1 VVPAQ
6 NARADAAFPI
16 FLAMNEEAVR
26 LAAEQ
31 LAQKVA
37 GRALS
42 VGEQR
47 ACEAELSE
55 LRLAWKRNPSA
66 FSSDL
71 LEMLK
76 RIASS
81 LAAGAVAHKESDPAL
96 VLKECFGYDAF
107 RPGQRAIIDTV
118 LSGRDC
124 VGVMPTGAG
133 KSITYQIP
141 ARILGGVTL
150 VISPLIALMKDQVD
164 AMTEVGVRA
173 TYLNSSLSAE
183 ERRARVSELRAG
195 RYELLYCAPE
205 GLEASVGRALGEIK
219 LSLIAVD
226 EAHCISH
233 WGHDFRP
240 AYRNLSGMKQRF
252 PQVPVLALTAT
263 ATPQVTADIVEQLG
277 MRSPA
282 RYRGSFFRK
291 NLRLHAYAKGDAL
304 GCTAK
309 EAALAVA
316 RSRPR
321 QSGIVYCLSRKTV
334 EATAEFLKKHGVRAG
349 HYHAGLDADVRS
361 KVQDAFQND
370 EIDVVVATIAFGMGI
385 DKSNVR
391 FVVHH
396 DMPRSVEGYYQ
407 ELGRA
412 GRDGLDSDCVLLYS
426 WSEVKAYDRF
436 ADASEDEGQA
446 ERTRAQ
452 AREVFR
458 MAEARTCRHAQLA
471 RYFGEELADCGSSCD
486 VCQNFELLSK
496 KPARAT
502 PEERAQARAARKR
515 ERDDSVPPAVLDP
528 DLSLFDRLRALRKEI
543 ARERGVPPYVVF
555 SDATLLE
562 MASARPKTQAQMLGI
577 SGVGPTKLE
586 HYGERFLKALA
597 E

>member
-1 VVPAQ
+1 MSEASNSLQQGVQ
-6 NARADAAFPI
+6 E
-16 FLAMNEEAVR
+16 LAE
-26 LAAEQ
+26 
-31 LAQKVA
+31 KVA
-37 GRALS
+37 GSLS

-47 ACEAELSE
+47 ACEAALSE
-55 LRLAWKRNPSA
+55 LRLTWKRNPSA
-66 FSSDL
+66 FSPDL

-76 RIASS
+76 RIASL
-81 LAAGAVAHKESDPAL
+81 LAEGAVAHKRSDPAA
-96 VLKECFGYDAF
+96 VLKESFGYDAF
-107 RPGQRAIIDTV
+107 RPGQREIIDTV

-124 VGVMPTGAG
+124 IGVMPTGAG

-173 TYLNSSLSAE
+173 TYLNSSLSVD

-226 EAHCISH
+226 EAHCISQ

-240 AYRNLSGMKQRF
+240 AYRNLSGLKTRF
-252 PQVPVLALTAT
+252 PQIPVLALTAT
-263 ATPQVTADIVEQLG
+263 ATPQVTADIVQQLG

-282 RYRGSFFRK
+282 RYRGSFFRR
-291 NLRLHAYAKGDAL
+291 NLRLHAFAKGESL
-304 GCTAK
+304 GMTAK

-316 RSRPR
+316 RSRPQ
-321 QSGIVYCLSRKTV
+321 QSGIIYCLSRKTV
-334 EATAEFLKKHGVRAG
+334 ESTAEFLKKHGVRAG
-349 HYHAGLDADVRS
+349 HYHAGLEAEQRS
-361 KVQDAFQND
+361 RVQDAFQND

-412 GRDGLDSDCVLLYS
+412 GRDGLEADCVILYS

-436 ADASEDEGQA
+436 ADQSDDDAAA

-458 MAEARTCRHAQLA
+458 MAETRTCRHAQFA
-471 RYFGEELADCGSSCD
+471 AYFGEVLPSCATSCD
-486 VCQNFELLSK
+486 VCQPFELLRK

-515 ERDDSVPPAVLDP
+515 ERSEHPEAVAPFDP

-562 MASARPKTQAQMLGI
+562 MASVRPRTNAQMLGV

>member
-1 VVPAQ
+1 M
-6 NARADAAFPI
+6 NADSVQAA
-16 FLAMNEEAVR
+16 
-26 LAAEQ
+26 AAE
-31 LAQKVA
+31 LAEKVA
-37 GRALS
+37 GAALS

-47 ACEAELSE
+47 SCEAELSE
-55 LRLAWKRNPSA
+55 LRLAWKRNPGA
-66 FSSDL
+66 FSPDL

-81 LAAGAVAHKESDPAL
+81 LAAGAVLHQQSDPAA

-107 RPGQRAIIDTV
+107 RPGQREIIDTV

-124 VGVMPTGAG
+124 IGVMPTGAG

-173 TYLNSSLSAE
+173 TYLNSTLSAD

-219 LSLIAVD
+219 LNLIAVD
-226 EAHCISH
+226 EAHCISQ

-240 AYRNLSGMKQRF
+240 AYRNLSGLKTRF
-252 PQVPVLALTAT
+252 PNVPVLALTAT
-263 ATPQVTADIVEQLG
+263 ATPQVTADIVQQLG

-282 RYRGSFFRK
+282 RYRGSFFRR
-291 NLRLHAYAKGDAL
+291 NLRLHAHAKGDTL
-304 GCTAK
+304 GRTAK

-316 RSRPR
+316 RSRPG

-334 EATAEFLKKHGVRAG
+334 EATCEFLKKHGVRAG
-349 HYHAGLDADVRS
+349 HYHAGLDADTRA

-412 GRDGLDSDCVLLYS
+412 GRDGLEADCVLFYS

-436 ADASEDEGQA
+436 ADASDDDAQA
-446 ERTRAQ
+446 DRTRAQ
-452 AREVFR
+452 SREVFR
-458 MAEARTCRHAQLA
+458 MAETRACRHAQFA
-471 RYFGEELADCGSSCD
+471 HYFGEDLPDCGTSCD
-486 VCQNFELLSK
+486 VCQNFELFSK
-496 KPARAT
+496 KPARVT
-502 PEERAQARAARKR
+502 LEERAQARAARKR
-515 ERDDSVPPAVLDP
+515 ERGDSSPPAALDP

-562 MASARPKTQAQMLGI
+562 MASSRPKNNAQMLGI

-586 HYGERFLKALA
+586 HYGERFLKVLI

>member
-1 VVPAQ
+1 MPADDQ
-6 NARADAAFPI
+6 VREAATA
-16 FLAMNEEAVR
+16 LAE
-26 LAAEQ
+26 
-31 LAQKVA
+31 KV
-37 GRALS
+37 GGTLS

-76 RIASS
+76 RIASL
-81 LAAGAVAHKESDPAL
+81 LAEGAVAHKESDPCA
-96 VLKECFGYDAF
+96 VLKEAFGYDAF
-107 RPGQRAIIDTV
+107 RPGQREIIDTV

-124 VGVMPTGAG
+124 IGVMPTGAG

-173 TYLNSSLSAE
+173 TYLNSSLSPD

-240 AYRNLSGMKQRF
+240 AYRNLSGLKQRF
-252 PQVPVLALTAT
+252 PEVPVLALTAT
-263 ATPQVTADIVEQLG
+263 ATPEVTSDIVQQLG

-291 NLRLHAYAKGDAL
+291 NLRLHAFAKGDTL
-304 GCTAK
+304 GRTAR
-309 EAALAVA
+309 EAALAIA
-316 RSRPR
+316 RSRPG

-334 EATAEFLKKHGVRAG
+334 ESTTEFLKKNGVRAG
-349 HYHAGLDADVRS
+349 HYHAGLDAAVRS
-361 KVQDAFQND
+361 RVQDAFQND

-396 DMPRSVEGYYQ
+396 DMPRSIEGYYQ

-412 GRDGLDSDCVLLYS
+412 GRDGLEADCVLLYS

-436 ADASEDEGQA
+436 ADASDDDAQA
-446 ERTRAQ
+446 DRTRAQ
-452 AREVFR
+452 CREVFR
-458 MAEARTCRHAQLA
+458 MAETRTCRHAQFA
-471 RYFGEELADCGSSCD
+471 HHFGEELAPCGTSCD

-496 KPARAT
+496 KPARLT
-502 PEERAQARAARKR
+502 PEERALARAERRKDR
-515 ERDDSVPPAVLDP
+515 PESSVPLDP

-543 ARERGVPPYVVF
+543 AKERGVPPYVVF
-555 SDATLLE
+555 SDATLLQ
-562 MASARPKTQAQMLGI
+562 MASIRPQTNAQMLGI

-586 HYGERFLKALA
+586 HYGERFLKALS

>member
-1 VVPAQ
+1 MELSA
-6 NARADAAFPI
+6 
-16 FLAMNEEAVR
+16 EAVR
-26 LAAEQ
+26 EATAA
-31 LAQKVA
+31 LAQKSS
-37 GRALS
+37 GALT

-55 LRLAWKRNPSA
+55 LRLAWKRNPNA
-66 FSSDL
+66 FSPDL

-76 RIASS
+76 KISAT
-81 LAAGAVAHKESDPAL
+81 LAAGAIAHKESDPAA
-96 VLKECFGYDAF
+96 VLKEAFGYDAF
-107 RPGQRAIIDTV
+107 RPGQREIIDTV

-124 VGVMPTGAG
+124 IGVMPTGAG
-133 KSITYQIP
+133 KSLTYQIP
-141 ARILGGVTL
+141 ARIFGGVTL

-173 TYLNSSLSAE
+173 TYLNSTLSLD

-205 GLEASVGRALGEIK
+205 GLEASVGRALNELK

-240 AYRNLSGMKQRF
+240 AYRNLSGLKQRF
-252 PQVPVLALTAT
+252 PHVPVLALTAT
-263 ATPQVTADIVEQLG
+263 ATPEVTADIVQQLG

-291 NLRLHAYAKGDAL
+291 NLRLHAHAKGDSL
-304 GCTAK
+304 GRTAR
-309 EAALAVA
+309 EAVLQIA
-316 RSRPR
+316 RARPG

-334 EATAEFLKKHGVRAG
+334 EATAEYLKKHGIKAG
-349 HYHAGLDADVRS
+349 HYHAGLDAEMRS
-361 KVQDAFQND
+361 RVQDAFQND

-391 FVVHH
+391 YVVHH
-396 DMPRSVEGYYQ
+396 DMPRSIEGYYQ

-412 GRDGLDSDCVLLYS
+412 GRDGLESDCVLLYS

-436 ADASEDEGQA
+436 ADASDDDGQA

-452 AREVFR
+452 CREVFR
-458 MAEARTCRHAQLA
+458 MAETRVCRHAQFA
-471 RYFGEELADCGSSCD
+471 AHFGEELAPCGSSCD
-486 VCQNFELLSK
+486 VCASFELFSK
-496 KPARAT
+496 KPTRLSA
-502 PEERAQARAARKR
+502 EERAALRAERKK
-515 ERDDSVPPAVLDP
+515 ERVDSNAAPAPLDP

-543 ARERGVPPYVVF
+543 AKERGVPPYVVF

-562 MASARPKTQAQMLGI
+562 MASVRPRNNAQMLSI

-586 HYGERFLKALA
+586 HYGARFLKALS

>member
-1 VVPAQ
+1 MTDDSV
-6 NARADAAFPI
+6 RTAAT
-16 FLAMNEEAVR
+16 E
-26 LAAEQ
+26 

-37 GRALS
+37 RAALS

-47 ACEAELSE
+47 SCEAELSE

-66 FSSDL
+66 FSPDL

-76 RIASS
+76 RIASL
-81 LAAGAVAHKESDPAL
+81 LAEGAAAHRHSDPAA
-96 VLKECFGYDAF
+96 VLKESFGYDAF
-107 RPGQRAIIDTV
+107 RPGQREIIDTV
-118 LSGRDC
+118 LSGQDC
-124 VGVMPTGAG
+124 IGVMPTGAG

-173 TYLNSSLSAE
+173 TYLNSTLSPD

-252 PQVPVLALTAT
+252 PHVPVLALTAT
-263 ATPQVTADIVEQLG
+263 ATPEVTADIVEQLG

-282 RYRGSFFRK
+282 RYRGSFFRR
-291 NLRLHAYAKGDAL
+291 NLRLHAFAKGDSL

-316 RSRPR
+316 RRRPG

-334 EATAEFLKKHGVRAG
+334 ESTAEFLKKHGVRAG
-349 HYHAGLDADVRS
+349 YYHAGLEASQRE
-361 KVQDAFQND
+361 KVQDAFQNE

-396 DMPRSVEGYYQ
+396 DMPRSIEGYYQ

-412 GRDGLDSDCVLLYS
+412 GRDGLESDCVLLYS

-436 ADASEDEGQA
+436 ADASDDQAQA
-446 ERTRAQ
+446 ERTRQQ

-458 MAEARTCRHAQLA
+458 MAELKACRHAQFA
-471 RYFGEELADCGSSCD
+471 RYFGEALADCRTACD
-486 VCQNFELLSK
+486 VCGKFQLFSQ
-496 KPARAT
+496 KPLRAT
-502 PEERAQARAARKR
+502 PEERAEARASRKR
-515 ERDDSVPPAVLDP
+515 DKPESSAPAPLDP
-528 DLSLFDRLRALRKEI
+528 DLSLFDRLRALRREI

-562 MASARPKTQAQMLGI
+562 LASTRPQSKAAMLGI
-577 SGVGPTKLE
+577 SGIGPTKLE
-586 HYGERFLKALA
+586 HYGERFLKALV

>member
-1 VVPAQ
+1 LDSVRQAT
-6 NARADAAFPI
+6 AA
-16 FLAMNEEAVR
+16 
-26 LAAEQ
+26 
-31 LAQKVA
+31 LAQKSSGV
-37 GRALS
+37 LT

-55 LRLAWKRNPSA
+55 LRLAWKRNPHA
-66 FSSDL
+66 FSPDL

-76 RIASS
+76 KIASS
-81 LAAGAVAHKESDPAL
+81 LAERAELHKESDPAA
-96 VLKECFGYDAF
+96 VLKEAFGYDAF
-107 RPGQRAIIDTV
+107 RPGQREIIDTV
-118 LSGRDC
+118 LAGRDC
-124 VGVMPTGAG
+124 IGVMPTGAG
-133 KSITYQIP
+133 KSLTYQIP
-141 ARILGGVTL
+141 ARILGGLTL

-173 TYLNSSLSAE
+173 TYLNSTLTPD

-205 GLEASVGRALGEIK
+205 GLEASVGRALNELK
-219 LSLIAVD
+219 LNLIAVD

-240 AYRNLSGMKQRF
+240 AYRTLSGLKQRF
-252 PQVPVLALTAT
+252 PEVPVLALTAT
-263 ATPQVTADIVEQLG
+263 ATPEVTKDIVQQLG

-291 NLRLHAYAKGDAL
+291 NLRLHAHAKGDTL
-304 GCTAK
+304 GRTGREAVLQIAK
-309 EAALAVA
+309 S
-316 RSRPR
+316 RSG

-334 EATAEFLKKHGVRAG
+334 EGVAEFLKKHGIRAG
-349 HYHAGLDADVRS
+349 HYHAGMDGEMRAR
-361 KVQDAFQND
+361 VQDAFQND

-396 DMPRSVEGYYQ
+396 DMPRSIEGYYQ

-436 ADASEDEGQA
+436 ADASDDEAQA
-446 ERTRAQ
+446 DRTRAQ
-452 AREVFR
+452 SREVFR
-458 MAEARTCRHAQLA
+458 MAETRACRHAQFA
-471 RYFGEELADCGSSCD
+471 AHFGEDLAPCGSSCD
-486 VCQNFELLSK
+486 VCQDFELFSK
-496 KPARAT
+496 KPARLSA
-502 PEERAQARAARKR
+502 EERAAVRAERKR
-515 ERDDSVPPAVLDP
+515 EKPEKLEAPLDP

-543 ARERGVPPYVVF
+543 AKERGVPPYVVF
-555 SDATLLE
+555 SDATLLQ
-562 MASARPKTQAQMLGI
+562 MASVRPRSNAQMLAI

-586 HYGERFLKALA
+586 HYGERFLKLLA

>member
-1 VVPAQ
+1 
-6 NARADAAFPI
+6 
-16 FLAMNEEAVR
+16 
-26 LAAEQ
+26 
-31 LAQKVA
+31 
-37 GRALS
+37 
-42 VGEQR
+42 
-47 ACEAELSE
+47 
-55 LRLAWKRNPSA
+55 
-66 FSSDL
+66 
-71 LEMLK
+71 
-76 RIASS
+76 
-81 LAAGAVAHKESDPAL
+81 
-96 VLKECFGYDAF
+96 
-107 RPGQRAIIDTV
+107 
-118 LSGRDC
+118 
-124 VGVMPTGAG
+124 
-133 KSITYQIP
+133 
-141 ARILGGVTL
+141 
-150 VISPLIALMKDQVD
+150 
-164 AMTEVGVRA
+164 VRA
-173 TYLNSSLSAE
+173 PYLNSTLSPD

-240 AYRNLSGMKQRF
+240 AYRNLSGLKQRF

-263 ATPQVTADIVEQLG
+263 ATPEVTSDIVEQLG

-291 NLRLHAYAKGDAL
+291 NLRLHAFVKGDTL
-304 GCTAK
+304 GRTAR
-309 EAALAVA
+309 EAALAIA
-316 RSRPR
+316 RNWAG

-334 EATAEFLKKHGVRAG
+334 EATTEFLKKNGVRAG
-349 HYHAGLDADVRS
+349 HYHAGLDAAVRAR
-361 KVQDAFQND
+361 VQDAFQND

-396 DMPRSVEGYYQ
+396 DMPRSIEGYYQ

-412 GRDGLDSDCVLLYS
+412 GRDGLESDCVLLYS

-436 ADASEDEGQA
+436 ADNSDDDAQA
-446 ERTRAQ
+446 DRTRAQ

-458 MAEARTCRHAQLA
+458 MAETRTCRHAQLA
-471 RYFGEELADCGSSCD
+471 RYFGEDLAECGTSCD
-486 VCQNFELLSK
+486 VCREFELLSK
-496 KPARAT
+496 KPPRAT
-502 PEERAQARAARKR
+502 AEERAQARMARKR
-515 ERDDSVPPAVLDP
+515 DRPEQPESTPPPFDP
-528 DLSLFDRLRALRKEI
+528 DLSLFDRLRALRKDI

-562 MASARPKTQAQMLGI
+562 MASTRPRTNAQMLGI

>member
-1 VVPAQ
+1 LTDTTDSSGRPLTAESVAAAVAELS
-6 NARADAAFPI
+6 ARVHGA
-16 FLAMNEEAVR
+16 
-26 LAAEQ
+26 
-31 LAQKVA
+31 
-37 GRALS
+37 ALS

-47 ACEAELSE
+47 ACEAQVSA
-55 LRLAWKRNPSA
+55 LRLDWKRNPQA
-66 FSSDL
+66 FTPDL
-71 LEMLK
+71 LDMLK
-76 RIASS
+76 GI
-81 LAAGAVAHKESDPAL
+81 AGALSAGAAAHRATDPRV
-96 VLKECFGYDAF
+96 VLKEAFGYDAF
-107 RPGQRAIIDTV
+107 RPGQREIIDTV

-124 VGVMPTGAG
+124 IGVMPTGAG

-141 ARILGGVTL
+141 ARILGGLTL
-150 VISPLIALMKDQVD
+150 VVSPLIALMKDQVD

-173 TYLNSSLSAE
+173 TYLNSSLTPEA
-183 ERRARVSELRAG
+183 RRERVSELRAG

-205 GLEASVGRALGEIK
+205 GLEASVGRTLNELN

-240 AYRNLSGMKQRF
+240 AYRTLSGLKQRF
-252 PQVPVLALTAT
+252 PKVPVLALTAT
-263 ATPQVTADIVEQLG
+263 ATPEVTSDIVEQLG

-282 RYRGSFFRK
+282 RFRGSFFRK
-291 NLRLHAYAKGDAL
+291 NLRLHAFAKGDSL
-304 GCTAK
+304 GRTAR
-309 EAALAVA
+309 EATLAIA
-316 RSRPR
+316 RQWPK

-334 EATAEFLKKHGVRAG
+334 EATSEYLKQHGIRAG
-349 HYHAGLDADVRS
+349 HYHAGLDADRRAQ
-361 KVQDAFQND
+361 VQDAFQND

-391 FVVHH
+391 FVIHH

-412 GRDGLDSDCVLLYS
+412 GRDGLESDCVLLYS

-436 ADASEDEGQA
+436 ADASDDDAQA

-452 AREVFR
+452 SREVFR
-458 MAEARTCRHAQLA
+458 MAELRACRHAQLA
-471 RYFGEELADCGSSCD
+471 AHFGEQLAACGSSCD
-486 VCQNFELLSK
+486 VCQDFQLLSQT
-496 KPARAT
+496 PAKLS
-502 PEERAQARAARKR
+502 PEERALARAARKR
-515 ERDDSVPPAVLDP
+515 TSGSSSATPPPPPLDEA
-528 DLSLFDRLRALRKEI
+528 DTSLFDRLRALRKEI

-562 MASARPKTQAQMLGI
+562 MASRKPLNHVQFLGI

-586 HYGERFLKALA
+586 HYGARFLALLA

>member
-1 VVPAQ
+1 LSEIAPESVRE
-6 NARADAAFPI
+6 RASA
-16 FLAMNEEAVR
+16 L
-26 LAAEQ
+26 AEQ
-31 LAQKVA
+31 VA
-37 GRALS
+37 AVLS

-66 FSSDL
+66 FPPDL

-76 RIASS
+76 RIASLLVTS
-81 LAAGAVAHKESDPAL
+81 AEAHKESDPCA
-96 VLKECFGYDAF
+96 VLKEAFGYDAF
-107 RPGQRAIIDTV
+107 RPGQREIIDTV

-173 TYLNSSLSAE
+173 TYLNSTLSPE

-240 AYRNLSGMKQRF
+240 AYRNLSGLKQRF
-252 PQVPVLALTAT
+252 PHVPVLALTAT
-263 ATPQVTADIVEQLG
+263 ATPEVTSDIVQQLG

-291 NLRLHAYAKGDAL
+291 NLRLHAFAKGDTL
-304 GCTAK
+304 GRTAR
-309 EAALAVA
+309 EAALAIA
-316 RSRPR
+316 RSWPR
-321 QSGIVYCLSRKTV
+321 QSGIIYCLSRKTV
-334 EATAEFLKKHGVRAG
+334 ESTTEFLKKHGIRAG
-349 HYHAGLDADVRS
+349 HYHAGLDAEVRS
-361 KVQDAFQND
+361 RVQDAFQND

-396 DMPRSVEGYYQ
+396 DMPRSIEGYYQ

-412 GRDGLDSDCVLLYS
+412 GRDGLPSDCVLLYS

-436 ADASEDEGQA
+436 ADASDDDAQA

-452 AREVFR
+452 CREVFR
-458 MAEARTCRHAQLA
+458 MAETRTCRHVQFANH
-471 RYFGEELADCGSSCD
+471 FGEQLEPCGTSCD
-486 VCQNFELLSK
+486 VCKDFELLSK
-496 KPARAT
+496 KPARLS
-502 PEERAQARAARKR
+502 PEERAQARAERKR
-515 ERDDSVPPAVLDP
+515 ERPESTPPLDP

-543 ARERGVPPYVVF
+543 AKERGVPPYVVF
-555 SDATLLE
+555 SDATLLQ
-562 MASARPKTQAQMLGI
+562 MASIRPQNQAQMLSI

>member
-1 VVPAQ
+1 MSQANDDSVH
-6 NARADAAFPI
+6 AAASE
-16 FLAMNEEAVR
+16 LAE
-26 LAAEQ
+26 
-31 LAQKVA
+31 KVA
-37 GRALS
+37 GAALS

-66 FSSDL
+66 FSPDL

-76 RIASS
+76 RIASQLS
-81 LAAGAVAHKESDPAL
+81 AGAVLHKQSDPEA
-96 VLKECFGYDAF
+96 VLKECFGYDSF

-124 VGVMPTGAG
+124 IGVMPTGAG

-173 TYLNSSLSAE
+173 TYLNSTLSAD

-219 LSLIAVD
+219 LNLIAVD
-226 EAHCISH
+226 EAHCISQ

-240 AYRNLSGMKQRF
+240 AYRNLSGLKQRF
-252 PQVPVLALTAT
+252 PEVPVLALTAT
-263 ATPQVTADIVEQLG
+263 ATPQVTADIVQQLG

-282 RYRGSFFRK
+282 RYRGSFFRR
-291 NLRLHAYAKGDAL
+291 NLRLHAHAKGDSL
-304 GCTAK
+304 GRTAK

-316 RSRPR
+316 RSRPG

-349 HYHAGLDADVRS
+349 YYHAGMDGEMRA

-396 DMPRSVEGYYQ
+396 DMPRSIEGYYQ

-412 GRDGLDSDCVLLYS
+412 GRDGLEADCVLFYS

-436 ADASEDEGQA
+436 ADASDDDAQA
-446 ERTRAQ
+446 DRTRAQ
-452 AREVFR
+452 ARDVFR
-458 MAEARTCRHAQLA
+458 MAETRTCRHAQFA
-471 RYFGEELADCGSSCD
+471 SYFGEDLPDCGTSCD
-486 VCQNFELLSK
+486 VCQSFELFAK

-502 PEERAQARAARKR
+502 LEERALARAARKR
-515 ERDDSVPPAVLDP
+515 DRPDSSPPTPLDP
-528 DLSLFDRLRALRKEI
+528 DLSLFDRLRILRKEI

-562 MASARPKTQAQMLGI
+562 MASTKPKTQAQLLGI

-586 HYGERFLKALA
+586 HYGERFLKALG

>member
-1 VVPAQ
+1 MSEAS
-6 NARADAAFPI
+6 AATLQQGVQE
-16 FLAMNEEAVR
+16 LAE
-26 LAAEQ
+26 
-31 LAQKVA
+31 KVA
-37 GRALS
+37 GSLS

-66 FSSDL
+66 FSPDL

-76 RIASS
+76 RIASL
-81 LAAGAVAHKESDPAL
+81 LAEGAVAHKQSDPAA
-96 VLKECFGYDAF
+96 VLKESFGYDAF
-107 RPGQRAIIDTV
+107 RPGQREIIDTV

-124 VGVMPTGAG
+124 IGVMPTGAG

-173 TYLNSSLSAE
+173 TYLNSSLSAD

-226 EAHCISH
+226 EAHCISQ

-240 AYRNLSGMKQRF
+240 AYRNLSGLKTRF
-252 PQVPVLALTAT
+252 PQIPVLALTAT
-263 ATPQVTADIVEQLG
+263 ATPQVTADIVQQLG

-282 RYRGSFFRK
+282 RYRGSFFRR
-291 NLRLHAYAKGDAL
+291 NLHLHAFAKGDSL
-304 GCTAK
+304 GRTAK

-316 RSRPR
+316 RSRPG
-321 QSGIVYCLSRKTV
+321 QSGIIYCLSRKTV
-334 EATAEFLKKHGVRAG
+334 ESTSEFLKKHGIRAG
-349 HYHAGLDADVRS
+349 HYHAGLDAQQRS
-361 KVQDAFQND
+361 NVQDAFQND

-412 GRDGLDSDCVLLYS
+412 GRDGLEADCVILYS

-436 ADASEDEGQA
+436 ADQSDDDAAAD
-446 ERTRAQ
+446 RTRAQ

-458 MAEARTCRHAQLA
+458 MAETRTCRHAQFA
-471 RYFGEELADCGSSCD
+471 AYFGEELPACGTSCD
-486 VCQNFELLSK
+486 VCQPFELLSK
-496 KPARAT
+496 KPARPT
-502 PEERAQARAARKR
+502 PEERAQARATRKR
-515 ERDDSVPPAVLDP
+515 ERSEQPESVAPFDP
-528 DLSLFDRLRALRKEI
+528 DLSLFDRMRALRKEI

-562 MASARPKTQAQMLGI
+562 MASVRPRTNAQMLGV

>member
-1 VVPAQ
+1 MELSA
-6 NARADAAFPI
+6 
-16 FLAMNEEAVR
+16 EAVG
-26 LAAEQ
+26 AATAA
-31 LAQKVA
+31 LAQKSN
-37 GRALS
+37 GTLT

-66 FSSDL
+66 FSPDL

-76 RIASS
+76 KISAA
-81 LAAGAVAHKESDPAL
+81 LAAGAVAHKASDPAA
-96 VLKECFGYDAF
+96 VLKESFGYDAF
-107 RPGQRAIIDTV
+107 RPGQREIIDTV

-124 VGVMPTGAG
+124 IGVMPTGAG
-133 KSITYQIP
+133 KSLTYQIP
-141 ARILGGVTL
+141 ARIFGGVTL

-173 TYLNSSLSAE
+173 TYLNSSLSLD

-195 RYELLYCAPE
+195 RYELMYCAPE
-205 GLEASVGRALGEIK
+205 GLEASVGRALNELK

-240 AYRNLSGMKQRF
+240 AYRTLSGLKQRF
-252 PQVPVLALTAT
+252 PHVPVLALTAT
-263 ATPQVTADIVEQLG
+263 ATPEVTADIVQQLG

-291 NLRLHAYAKGDAL
+291 NLHLHAYPKGDAL
-304 GCTAK
+304 GRTAR
-309 EAALAVA
+309 EAVLQIA
-316 RSRPR
+316 RTRPG

-334 EATAEFLKKHGVRAG
+334 EATAEYLKKHGVKAG
-349 HYHAGLDADVRS
+349 HYHAGLDAELRS
-361 KVQDAFQND
+361 RVQDAFQND

-391 FVVHH
+391 YVVHH
-396 DMPRSVEGYYQ
+396 DMPRSIEGYYQ

-412 GRDGLDSDCVLLYS
+412 GRDGLESDCVLLYS

-436 ADASEDEGQA
+436 ADASDDDAQA
-446 ERTRAQ
+446 DRTRAQ
-452 AREVFR
+452 CREVFR
-458 MAEARTCRHAQLA
+458 MAETRVCRHAQFA
-471 RYFGEELADCGSSCD
+471 AHFGEDLPPCGTSCD
-486 VCQNFELLSK
+486 VCANFELLTK
-496 KPARAT
+496 KPARLSA
-502 PEERAQARAARKR
+502 EERAAQRAERKK
-515 ERDDSVPPAVLDP
+515 ERAERSDASVGAAPLDP

-543 ARERGVPPYVVF
+543 AKERGVPPYVVF

-562 MASARPKTQAQMLGI
+562 MASVRPRNNAQMLGI

-586 HYGERFLKALA
+586 HYGERFLKALS

>member
-1 VVPAQ
+1 
-6 NARADAAFPI
+6 
-16 FLAMNEEAVR
+16 MNDESVQA
-26 LAAEQ
+26 AAEE

-66 FSSDL
+66 FSPDL

-81 LAAGAVAHKESDPAL
+81 LAAGAIAHKQSDPAL

-107 RPGQRAIIDTV
+107 RPGQREIIDTV

-124 VGVMPTGAG
+124 IGVMPTGAG

-141 ARILGGVTL
+141 ARILGGLTL

-205 GLEASVGRALGEIK
+205 GLEASVGRTLGELK

-240 AYRNLSGMKQRF
+240 AYRNLSGMKERF

-263 ATPQVTADIVEQLG
+263 ATPQVTADIVQQLG

-291 NLRLHAYAKGDAL
+291 NLRLHAYAKGDTL

-316 RSRPR
+316 RSRPG

-334 EATAEFLKKHGVRAG
+334 ESTAEFLKKHGVRAG
-349 HYHAGLDADVRS
+349 HYHAGLDADMRS

-412 GRDGLDSDCVLLYS
+412 GRDGLASDCVLLYS

-436 ADASEDEGQA
+436 ADASDDDAQA
-446 ERTRAQ
+446 DRTRAQ

-458 MAEARTCRHAQLA
+458 MAEARVCRHAQLA
-471 RYFGEELADCGSSCD
+471 HYFGEDLADCGSSCD
-486 VCQNFELLSK
+486 VCQNFELLA

-515 ERDDSVPPAVLDP
+515 DRPDSSPPATLDP
-528 DLSLFDRLRALRKEI
+528 DLSLFDRLRVLRKEI

-562 MASARPKTQAQMLGI
+562 MASTRPKTSAQMLGI
-577 SGVGPTKLE
+577 SGVGPTKLS
-586 HYGERFLKALA
+586 HYGERFLKALG

>member
-1 VVPAQ
+1 LSELTLESV
-6 NARADAAFPI
+6 REAA
-16 FLAMNEEAVR
+16 
-26 LAAEQ
+26 AA
-31 LAQKVA
+31 LAQRSNAV
-37 GRALS
+37 LS

-47 ACEAELSE
+47 ACEAQLSE

-66 FSSDL
+66 FSPDL
-71 LEMLK
+71 LEMLQ
-76 RIASS
+76 RIASL
-81 LAAGAVAHKESDPAL
+81 LAEGAVAHKESDPCA
-96 VLKECFGYDAF
+96 VLKEAFGYEAF
-107 RPGQRAIIDTV
+107 RPGQREIIDTV

-124 VGVMPTGAG
+124 IGVMPTGAG

-173 TYLNSSLSAE
+173 TYLNSTLSPD

-240 AYRNLSGMKQRF
+240 AYRNLSGLKQRF

-263 ATPQVTADIVEQLG
+263 ATPEVTTDIVEQLG

-291 NLRLHAYAKGDAL
+291 NLRLHALAKGDTL
-304 GCTAK
+304 GRTAR
-309 EAALAVA
+309 EAALAIA
-316 RSRPR
+316 RSRPG

-334 EATAEFLKKHGVRAG
+334 ESTSEFLKKNGVRAG
-349 HYHAGLDADVRS
+349 HYHAGLDAAVRAR
-361 KVQDAFQND
+361 VQDAFQND

-412 GRDGLDSDCVLLYS
+412 GRDGLESDCVLLYS

-436 ADASEDEGQA
+436 ADASDDDAQA
-446 ERTRAQ
+446 DRTRAQ
-452 AREVFR
+452 CREVFR
-458 MAEARTCRHAQLA
+458 MAETRTCRHAQFA
-471 RYFGEELADCGSSCD
+471 HHFGEKMAPCATSCD
-486 VCQNFELLSK
+486 VCQSFELFAK
-496 KPARAT
+496 KSARMSS
-502 PEERAQARAARKR
+502 EERALDRAERKR
-515 ERDDSVPPAVLDP
+515 ERPEGGAQLDP
-528 DLSLFDRLRALRKEI
+528 DLSLFDRLRALRKDI

-562 MASARPKTQAQMLGI
+562 MASVRPRSNAQLLGI

-586 HYGERFLKALA
+586 HYGERFLKALS

>member
-1 VVPAQ
+1 MSDDTV
-6 NARADAAFPI
+6 RSAAT
-16 FLAMNEEAVR
+16 E
-26 LAAEQ
+26 

-37 GRALS
+37 RPALT

-55 LRLAWKRNPSA
+55 LRLAWRRNPAA
-66 FSSDL
+66 FSPEL

-76 RIASS
+76 GVASS
-81 LAAGAVAHKESDPAL
+81 LAAGSALHKQVDPAV

-124 VGVMPTGAG
+124 IGVMPTGAG

-173 TYLNSSLSAE
+173 TFLNSSLTAD
-183 ERRARVSELRAG
+183 ERRTRVNELRAG

-205 GLEASVGRALGEIK
+205 GLEASVGRALGDIK
-219 LSLIAVD
+219 LNLIAVD

-240 AYRNLSGMKQRF
+240 AYRNLSGLKQRF
-252 PQVPVLALTAT
+252 PEIPVLALTAT
-263 ATPQVTADIVEQLG
+263 ATPQVQADIVQQLG

-282 RYRGSFFRK
+282 RFRGSFFRK
-291 NLRLHAYAKGDAL
+291 NLHLHAYAKGESL
-304 GCTAK
+304 GRTAR

-316 RSRPR
+316 KSRPG

-334 EATAEFLKKHGVRAG
+334 EATSEYLKKHGVRAG
-349 HYHAGLDADVRS
+349 HYHAGLDAETRAR
-361 KVQDAFQND
+361 VQDAFQND

-391 FVVHH
+391 FVVHL

-412 GRDGLDSDCVLLYS
+412 GRDGLESDCVLLYS
-426 WSEVKAYDRF
+426 WSDVIAYDRF
-436 ADASEDEGQA
+436 ADASDDDAQA
-446 ERTRAQ
+446 DRTRAQ
-452 AREVFR
+452 SREVFR
-458 MAEARTCRHAQLA
+458 MAELQSCRHAQLA
-471 RYFGEELADCGSSCD
+471 HYFGEDLPDCGSSCD
-486 VCQNFELLSK
+486 VCAKFELLSK
-496 KPARAT
+496 KPTA
-502 PEERAQARAARKR
+502 EERAQARAARKR
-515 ERDDSVPPAVLDP
+515 GSFESTPSGAFDP
-528 DLSLFDRLRALRKEI
+528 DLSLFDKLRVLRKEI
-543 ARERGVPPYVVF
+543 AKERGVPPYVVF

-562 MASARPKTQAQMLGI
+562 MASTKPRSLDEMLTI
-577 SGVGPTKLE
+577 SGIGPTKLE
-586 HYGERFLKALA
+586 HYGERFLKLVSA

>member
-1 VVPAQ
+1 
-6 NARADAAFPI
+6 
-16 FLAMNEEAVR
+16 
-26 LAAEQ
+26 
-31 LAQKVA
+31 
-37 GRALS
+37 
-42 VGEQR
+42 
-47 ACEAELSE
+47 
-55 LRLAWKRNPSA
+55 
-66 FSSDL
+66 
-71 LEMLK
+71 
-76 RIASS
+76 
-81 LAAGAVAHKESDPAL
+81 VAHKESDPCA
-96 VLKECFGYDAF
+96 VLKEAFGYDAF
-107 RPGQRAIIDTV
+107 RPGQREIIDTV

-124 VGVMPTGAG
+124 IGVMPTGAG

-173 TYLNSSLSAE
+173 TYLNSTLSPD

-240 AYRNLSGMKQRF
+240 AYRNLSGLKQRF

-263 ATPQVTADIVEQLG
+263 ATPEVTTDIVQQLG

-291 NLRLHAYAKGDAL
+291 NLRLHAFAKGDTL
-304 GCTAK
+304 GRTAR
-309 EAALAVA
+309 EAALAIA

-321 QSGIVYCLSRKTV
+321 QSGIIYCLSRKTV
-334 EATAEFLKKHGVRAG
+334 ESTTEFLKKHGVRAG
-349 HYHAGLDADVRS
+349 HYHAGLEASVRAQ
-361 KVQDAFQND
+361 VQDAFQND

-412 GRDGLDSDCVLLYS
+412 GRDGLESDCVLLYS

-436 ADASEDEGQA
+436 ADASDDDAQA
-446 ERTRAQ
+446 ERTRSQ
-452 AREVFR
+452 CREVFR
-458 MAEARTCRHAQLA
+458 MAETRTCRHAQFA
-471 RYFGEELADCGSSCD
+471 AHFGEQLAPCGTSCD

-496 KPARAT
+496 KPARSS
-502 PEERAQARAARKR
+502 PEERALARAERKR
-515 ERDDSVPPAVLDP
+515 DRPESSALLDP

-543 ARERGVPPYVVF
+543 AKERGVPPYVVF

-562 MASARPKTQAQMLGI
+562 MASSRPRTNAELITI

-586 HYGERFLKALA
+586 HYGERFLKALS